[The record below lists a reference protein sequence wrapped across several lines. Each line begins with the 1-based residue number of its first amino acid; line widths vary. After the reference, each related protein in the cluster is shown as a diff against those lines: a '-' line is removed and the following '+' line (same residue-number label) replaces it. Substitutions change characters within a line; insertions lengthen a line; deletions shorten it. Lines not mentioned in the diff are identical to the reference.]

1 MEYARVT
8 IREKKIMEILLKS
21 LCETCVILIGTQET
35 PKYYDIQPRPL
46 TNNEVQGKKRQYRL
60 IFVQS

>member
-1 MEYARVT
+1 MPELQLER
-8 IREKKIMEILLKS
+8 KKMEILLKS

-46 TNNEVQGKKRQYRL
+46 TNNEVQEKKKQYRL

>member
-21 LCETCVILIGTQET
+21 LRETCVILIGTQET

-46 TNNEVQGKKRQYRL
+46 TNNEVQEKKKA
-60 IFVQS
+60 I